1 MAEVQPPKD
10 EQNLHLSTQGTLAID
25 LGSTNTVVA
34 FQDGS
39 ASPAQLLDLAPI
51 SQRPGEI
58 PSLIWS
64 NSLANNQP
72 LVGRQVIDSGLADG
86 TSLELHR
93 DFKRWIGV
101 VDKSDLPSHPL
112 SPEQAGEILLHQ
124 IWERLPPT
132 VSVKRL
138 VLTAPVDQALGYRQ
152 WLLQACSMNRAEAQ
166 PTCT

>member
-10 EQNLHLSTQGTLAID
+10 EQNLHLSVQGTLAID

-39 ASPAQLLDLAPI
+39 ASPPQLLDLTPI
-51 SQRPGEI
+51 SRREGEV

-64 NSLANNQP
+64 NARANHQP
-72 LVGRQVIDSGLADG
+72 LVGRQVLDSGLSDG
-86 TSLELHR
+86 TALELHR

-101 VDKSDLPSHPL
+101 LDKSDLPSHPL

-124 IWERLPPT
+124 IWQRLPT
-132 VSVKRL
+132 SVSVKRL
-138 VLTAPVDQALGYRQ
+138 VLTAPVDQALGYRR
-152 WLLQACSMNRAEAQ
+152 WLLQACTSL
-166 PTCT
+166 PV